1 MSTGQGRTPTTEE
14 LATARRSAR
23 RAAGLGAPPGV
34 CPYDP
39 RNADEQALAT
49 VWVAT
54 FIDAL
59 PNDDAAASGQREA

>member
-14 LATARRSAR
+14 LAAARRSAR
-23 RAAGLGAPPGV
+23 RAARLGAPPGA

-39 RNADEQALAT
+39 RNPDQRPLAT

-54 FIDAL
+54 YVDAL
-59 PNDDAAASGQREA
+59 PDDETASAGQEEA

>member
-1 MSTGQGRTPTTEE
+1 MSTGQGRTPTTQE
-14 LATARRSAR
+14 LADARRSAKL
-23 RAAGLGAPPGV
+23 AAGNGFPPGV

-54 FIDAL
+54 YSDAL
-59 PNDDAAASGQREA
+59 PDDTAAGGREEKA